1 MSGMGGMDHGQHGG
15 SPPAPKSPPTLGS
28 LLTSPKPMDPN
39 GIDVL
44 RRIMGGFCK
53 NCTVIAGKI
62 TIVFENGTRADIT
75 QGVSKISNM
84 IYKNISNKIALLFLG
99 LPSPRSRY

>member
-1 MSGMGGMDHGQHGG
+1 MEHGQHGG
-15 SPPAPKSPPTLGS
+15 SPPAAKAPPTLGS

-44 RRIMGGFCK
+44 KRVGGGFCK
-53 NCTVIAGKI
+53 NCTVIAGKT

-75 QGVSKISNM
+75 RGVSYIPNM
-84 IYKNISNKIALLFLG
+84 ISKSIS
-99 LPSPRSRY
+99 